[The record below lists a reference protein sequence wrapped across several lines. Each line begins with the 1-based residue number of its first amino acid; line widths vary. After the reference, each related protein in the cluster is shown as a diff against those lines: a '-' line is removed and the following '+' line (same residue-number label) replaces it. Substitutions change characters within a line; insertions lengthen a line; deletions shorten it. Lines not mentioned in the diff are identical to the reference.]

1 MKLEN
6 RMRVWTGPVVS
17 AGLAVLMFGL
27 FLWALAG
34 LENGQ
39 AAEEKKRLERTL
51 RLGAVSCYA
60 TDGQY
65 PPTLASLEER
75 CGIRIDRDRFAVFY
89 EVFAENLMPEITVVE
104 VQEP

>member
-1 MKLEN
+1 MKIEN
-6 RMRVWTGPVVS
+6 RMKARMGAIGAAALVALVF
-17 AGLAVLMFGL
+17 AV

-39 AAEEKKRLERTL
+39 AAEEKKQLERAL

-65 PPTLASLEER
+65 PATLGALEER
-75 CGIRIDRDRFAVFY
+75 CGIRINRDRYAVFY

>member
-1 MKLEN
+1 M
-6 RMRVWTGPVVS
+6 P
-17 AGLAVLMFGL
+17 AILMALVFAL

-39 AAEEKKRLERTL
+39 AAEEKKQLERAL

-65 PPTLASLEER
+65 PATLESLEER
-75 CGIRIDRDRFAVFY
+75 CGIRIDRGRYAVFY

-104 VQEP
+104 VQEE